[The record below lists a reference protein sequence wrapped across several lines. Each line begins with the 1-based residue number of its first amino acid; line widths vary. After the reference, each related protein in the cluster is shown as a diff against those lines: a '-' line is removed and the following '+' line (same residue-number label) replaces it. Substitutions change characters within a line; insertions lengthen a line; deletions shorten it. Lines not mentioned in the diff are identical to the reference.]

1 MENEE
6 QFREDNLRV
15 LSDMHEL
22 LVRKQKDY
30 GPHAI
35 NNSPGGALLG
45 INVRMHDKMSRAANL
60 ISSGKGPEV
69 TDESVLDTYRDIA
82 NYAVIAVMYLEG
94 TWPGSPHANPHVP
107 VDNSDL
113 I

>member
-6 QFREDNLRV
+6 QFRQDV
-15 LSDMHEL
+15 HAVVDPMIDL
-22 LVRKQKDY
+22 LVRKQTDY

-35 NNSPGGALLG
+35 NLSPGGALLG
-45 INVRMHDKMSRAANL
+45 INVRMHDKMSRVANL

-69 TDESVLDTYRDIA
+69 ADESVLDTYRDIA